1 VSLETGISVAS
12 RLLMNPRLARAVPYW
27 QGRAARSPSP
37 RRGEGRGEGNTIVV
51 WWKDRN
57 PLTRLAS
64 RADLSPPGR
73 GEARVPLARR
83 ESLGQGWGAAFEI
96 GVFDPP
102 PGAGPRAS
110 PPPPPLR
117 WRGGA
122 ARRSRRSAAAPGA

>member
-1 VSLETGISVAS
+1 D
-12 RLLMNPRLARAVPYW
+12 
-27 QGRAARSPSP
+27 
-37 RRGEGRGEGNTIVV
+37 TIVV

-96 GVFDPP
+96 RVFGPP
-102 PGAGPRAS
+102 PGSALCAS
-110 PPPPPLR
+110 PPSPPLR
-117 WRGGA
+117 GRA
-122 ARRSRRSAAAPGA
+122 AAGPLRRRPRRYRSRRTPASAPNRGRPAPP